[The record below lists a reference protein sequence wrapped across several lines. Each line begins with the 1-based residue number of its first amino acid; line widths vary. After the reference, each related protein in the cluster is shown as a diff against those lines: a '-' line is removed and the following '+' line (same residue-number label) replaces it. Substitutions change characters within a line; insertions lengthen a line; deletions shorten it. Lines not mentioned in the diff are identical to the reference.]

1 MPHTL
6 PVYSLCQGGSW
17 EPLNTL
23 SRRSEYD
30 LSRWKENRRS
40 GLLIHGDREC
50 KSKSLVLNIIS
61 ISDNRVG
68 QQNITGLHPPS
79 PPSEVLW
86 CLQTVLILSLS
97 HPSPPPNPG
106 RKVWIL
112 VRLLFP
118 PALGHKFCLAYTWC
132 MWQGKVLFWLIWG
145 KWGHMM
151 VVVEEYFEIT
161 VLRSV
166 FLHDC
171 FLLDLFLKHAAV
183 QFHHECL
190 SKDSKWFY
198 TLWHRFHGN

>member
-1 MPHTL
+1 MGIRNA
-6 PVYSLCQGGSW
+6 SLNLYV
-17 EPLNTL
+17 LNT
-23 SRRSEYD
+23 
-30 LSRWKENRRS
+30 
-40 GLLIHGDREC
+40 
-50 KSKSLVLNIIS
+50 IS
-61 ISDNRVG
+61 ISDKSWTAECNRTTSSFSTIRGVMMPTNRSDS
-68 QQNITGLHPPS
+68 QSPIPPR
-79 PPSEVLW
+79 PR
-86 CLQTVLILSLS
+86 
-97 HPSPPPNPG
+97 PNPG

-118 PALGHKFCLAYTWC
+118 PALGQEFCLAYTWC

-145 KWGHMM
+145 KWGHVM

-190 SKDSKWFY
+190 SKDSKCFY
-198 TLWHRFHGN
+198 TLWHRFQGN